1 MDTTESDAAAPPS
14 NDDCTDGL
22 SDLLVNQESFR
33 GGFSRSLSQSLLRN
47 RSIIDLGLGVH
58 LEDHCEGVDC
68 LGQAIARSNTIR
80 KLRLCGWFSSASDRF
95 LRGVHSVIFENYAL
109 CHVDG
114 GFEFPC
120 SLSEAHRLTIALDVA
135 RRNCG
140 YVARA
145 AQFLHCKRCDTPC
158 AAALD
163 RVHRHPALVAE
174 LSKVL
179 SISVADVVVAVN
191 RRLRSIE
198 GMHEFMRLAGV
209 VKTRVT
215 CQPRDDGCTQLN
227 ALDEQRWANVR
238 RHLQLDDVV
247 WQCPSSTNVM

>member
-1 MDTTESDAAAPPS
+1 MATLVTDKYNRDRLANIANKLEEIGCEQKVTFVDYYTGDSISLA
-14 NDDCTDGL
+14 DCKNYSKLFAYIRATDICKRQI
-22 SDLLVNQESFR
+22 S
-33 GGFSRSLSQSLLRN
+33 SRR
-47 RSIIDLGLGVH
+47 
-58 LEDHCEGVDC
+58 
-68 LGQAIARSNTIR
+68 
-80 KLRLCGWFSSASDRF
+80 
-95 LRGVHSVIFENYAL
+95 AL
-109 CHVDG
+109 CHLRELCLVPRG
-114 GFEFPC
+114 RGFEFPC